1 MRVVGNLFLL
11 ALGVVILAAGASTLV
26 RGGAAIGRRLGV
38 SPLVIGLTVVAFGT
52 STPEMIVSVGGA
64 LEGRGDIALGNV
76 VGSNIFNVGVVL
88 ALCALISPIRVELGL
103 LRLDAP
109 FMVAVSLVA
118 VALGALPEM
127 PRWGGLL
134 LLVLLAGYTLASVKL
149 ARSTSDGQVD
159 REFESGVPGPM
170 RSLRGELLLI
180 VGGLGLLFVGSH
192 LLVRSAVAVARTV
205 GVGEAVIGL
214 TIVAAGTSMPELA
227 TSAVAAFRGHSDI
240 AIGNVIGSN
249 IFNVLGI
256 LGLASTLAPLRA
268 PGIEDFDLWVMA
280 AFSVGLLPLLWTG
293 RRLHR
298 LEGALLLVG
307 YACYLW
313 MRWPA

>member
-1 MRVVGNLFLL
+1 MVGNLFLL